1 MTKCPGGSGGL
12 GMSEGAKSPAALRG
26 QGGPVHAC
34 VYVCAGGGNHGSA
47 SGFRASGPHRSKK
60 TCPLVEPSLA
70 AAWPF
75 CPCRP
80 SIFFPAFF
88 SSLFTFS
95 SIPTAYIFLI
105 WFSYFSMHGITPWPA
120 SPMRGRSSYSRTA
133 ALLFLIAARL
143 ISEGVKQEWVH
154 FLRPRLLASADTRG
168 LGTYM
173 AIGDRFSVHLESFV
187 DRLWLR

>member
-1 MTKCPGGSGGL
+1 
-12 GMSEGAKSPAALRG
+12 MSEGAKSPAALRG

-80 SIFFPAFF
+80 SIFFPLFSPLSLYFPQYPQLIF
-88 SSLFTFS
+88 SSSDSLTS
-95 SIPTAYIFLI
+95 PC
-105 WFSYFSMHGITPWPA
+105 MA
-120 SPMRGRSSYSRTA
+120 SR
-133 ALLFLIAARL
+133 
-143 ISEGVKQEWVH
+143 
-154 FLRPRLLASADTRG
+154 RG
-168 LGTYM
+168 L
-173 AIGDRFSVHLESFV
+173 HPP
-187 DRLWLR
+187 